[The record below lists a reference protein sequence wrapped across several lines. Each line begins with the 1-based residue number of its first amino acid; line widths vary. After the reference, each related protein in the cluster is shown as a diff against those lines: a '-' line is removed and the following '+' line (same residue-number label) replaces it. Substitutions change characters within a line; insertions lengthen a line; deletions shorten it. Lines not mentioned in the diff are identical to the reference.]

1 MNSASPDGGTA
12 DVANPDDNR
21 DNKPVYTVW
30 HGYDVVLT
38 KNRDGGHTRSESN
51 TTENY
56 PQAAAHAKPTSH
68 HGAKS
73 SSSWRRMSSGD
84 DYGWLRQLDL
94 RSDVPDM
101 DEIRNWSFD
110 VLVFEDTVLIEVF
123 IKMLEYYNFLEKF
136 QLDRKT
142 LERYC
147 GEVMARHHKDG
158 YYQKYDIEKNS
169 VTEEC
174 KPEVLCEYHSWYHAV
189 ACAHVSFLFLSL
201 GGADGHL
208 DPIEQFCIIM
218 GALIHDLDHPGTNND
233 FEVKRNTSL
242 AKLYDN
248 DAVLERHSINVGL
261 NMCLENP
268 DLDWWKSFQDEK
280 DREYMKKYI
289 SESILATDP
298 AKHASIVKEA
308 LSFVEKGPPYFNKND
323 PQHRIFIGRL
333 ILHSADITNPLHS
346 SFEVAS
352 DWAIRVVTEFDK
364 QAKREKELQLPVTSF
379 MDGLDNQVSIAKTQ
393 IGFYQFMLKPL
404 FNTVGIF
411 FPALKMLEDW
421 GEMNCVEYQKVI
433 DDHDKECAK
442 KLPYGSKTEGE
453 TPF

>member
-1 MNSASPDGGTA
+1 
-12 DVANPDDNR
+12 
-21 DNKPVYTVW
+21 
-30 HGYDVVLT
+30 
-38 KNRDGGHTRSESN
+38 
-51 TTENY
+51 
-56 PQAAAHAKPTSH
+56 
-68 HGAKS
+68 
-73 SSSWRRMSSGD
+73 
-84 DYGWLRQLDL
+84 
-94 RSDVPDM
+94 
-101 DEIRNWSFD
+101 
-110 VLVFEDTVLIEVF
+110 
-123 IKMLEYYNFLEKF
+123 
-136 QLDRKT
+136 
-142 LERYC
+142 
-147 GEVMARHHKDG
+147 
-158 YYQKYDIEKNS
+158 
-169 VTEEC
+169 
-174 KPEVLCEYHSWYHAV
+174 
-189 ACAHVSFLFLSL
+189 
-201 GGADGHL
+201 
-208 DPIEQFCIIM
+208 
-218 GALIHDLDHPGTNND
+218 
-233 FEVKRNTSL
+233 
-242 AKLYDN
+242 
-248 DAVLERHSINVGL
+248 
-261 NMCLENP
+261 MCLENL

-308 LSFVEKGPPYFNKND
+308 LSFVERGPPYFNKND

-379 MDGLDNQVSIAKTQ
+379 MDGLDSQVSIAKTQ

-433 DDHDKECAK
+433 DAHDKECEK